1 MATRIVASPEKEKK
15 LPRQE
20 AAKRIAS
27 LVETHMTESG
37 FSEREKN
44 RRVAQFRKRV
54 EASIARLAKS

>member
-1 MATRIVASPEKEKK
+1 MATRAEASPQKEKK
-15 LPRQE
+15 LSRQE

-37 FSEREKN
+37 FSEQEKN

-54 EASIARLAKS
+54 DGSIVPPAKS